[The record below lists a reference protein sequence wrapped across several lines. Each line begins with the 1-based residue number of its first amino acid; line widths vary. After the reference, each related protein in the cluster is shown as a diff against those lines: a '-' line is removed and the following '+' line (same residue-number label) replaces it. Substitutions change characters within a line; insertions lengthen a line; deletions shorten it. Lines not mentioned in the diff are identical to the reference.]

1 MSPIGIIF
9 IVIGAVFILVGV
21 ITFGSY
27 LYYNK
32 KAVATATDII
42 HKETGIELYDTPML
56 VAKVEYTFVTEDGET
71 IVVEYSPRNVSAVG
85 DTTIVR
91 YNKRN
96 PHKIFI
102 KPEGDDGSIKM
113 GIILIV
119 AGVGI
124 IALGIV
130 IALGII

>member
-1 MSPIGIIF
+1 MELIGIIF

-21 ITFGSY
+21 ITFSSY

-56 VAKVEYTFVTEDGET
+56 VARAEYTFVTEDGET
-71 IVVEYSPRNVSAVG
+71 IVVEYAPRNVTAVG
-85 DTTIVR
+85 DTTIIR

-96 PHKIFI
+96 PHKVFI
-102 KPEGDDGSIKM
+102 KPDGDDGSVKM
-113 GIILIV
+113 GVFLTVI
-119 AGVGI
+119 GVGI
-124 IALGIV
+124 IVLGIV
-130 IALGII
+130 IGLGII